1 MDIMLSIHAV
11 VLTYWSQVHNFQP
24 YYTFHRKHMEDLQMG
39 ASILKEYIALETQK
53 QDRAVTARKNEKA
66 AHDAAAERV

>member
-1 MDIMLSIHAV
+1 
-11 VLTYWSQVHNFQP
+11 
-24 YYTFHRKHMEDLQMG
+24 MEDLQMG